1 MSLLRRI
8 ASKLKRTLRSAQPL
22 ALAPAATQAL
32 RQPAVDGVDFQC
44 NICGSHNH
52 DVERAL
58 VSNREANSCRHCY
71 SSLRMRSM
79 VHALALELFGKP
91 LLLPDFPEDKSLL
104 GLGMSD
110 WDGYALALAHKL
122 GYTNT
127 YYHTEP
133 RLDIIHPDERW
144 LGQTRFLISG
154 DVFEH
159 IPIRDLAP
167 ALHNCRRLLSDDGVM
182 LFTVPYFKME
192 RTQEHFP
199 NLYDFRIV
207 EEEGKRVLL
216 NTTIDGQQERFEDL
230 VFHGGEGSTLEMR
243 LFAETDLLAL
253 LQQAGFSSTRIY
265 TDIVPEHGILWPM
278 DWAVPI
284 AARA

>member
-1 MSLLRRI
+1 MTESLTFLHTADLHLGAPFRGLAKVSPAWAARLVQAI
-8 ASKLKRTLRSAQPL
+8 AEAFDRVIDT
-22 ALAPAATQAL
+22 
-32 RQPAVDGVDFQC
+32 AVSRKVDF
-44 NICGSHNH
+44 
-52 DVERAL
+52 V
-58 VSNREANSCRHCY
+58 V
-71 SSLRMRSM
+71 
-79 VHALALELFGKP
+79 
-91 LLLPDFPEDKSLL
+91 
-104 GLGMSD
+104 
-110 WDGYALALAHKL
+110 
-122 GYTNT
+122 
-127 YYHTEP
+127 
-133 RLDIIHPDERW
+133 
-144 LGQTRFLISG
+144 ISG

-159 IPIRDLAP
+159 TPIRDLAP

-199 NLYDFRIV
+199 NLDDFRIV